1 MATVNFLYRS
11 TKSKAFLIVRL
22 LYRYENQDFVFGAN
36 TKFEVSKEYWSKQHK
51 QKRPKDIE
59 ISNKQTEVNA
69 ELNKIENYILSSFNK
84 YSPDA
89 INKKWLETEIGFF
102 YNPQIEN
109 KTEKIPINL
118 VEYFDYYIKHK
129 ENYPSVVLIRKI
141 NVLKKKVQRLQ
152 NFRNKPIL
160 IKDVN
165 KQFKKEFADYC
176 EKEKYSRITTQRDF
190 AEIKTICLDARSK
203 GIETSLELDKLSFPR
218 EKTTNIYL
226 TFDELEFIQNIDSV
240 KLTESLNN
248 AKDWLIISCFTGQR
262 VSDFMRFNTNMI
274 RYENIKGTDKAFIEF
289 TQKKTNKIMTV
300 LLHPK
305 VIEIL
310 EKRNFMFP
318 NPISSQKYN
327 DYIKEVCKL
336 AGINQTIT
344 GSKKIETEPNSKEY
358 RKQSGTFEKWNL
370 VSSHIGRRSYATNF
384 YGIIPDTFLMNVT
397 GHTTQAMFLSYI
409 GKSNKDIAVGMAD
422 YY

>member
-1 MATVNFLYRS
+1 MATINFLYRS
-11 TKSKAFLIVRL
+11 NKNKAFLIIRL
-22 LYRYENQDFVFGAN
+22 LYRFENTDYVFGAN
-36 TKFEVSKEYWSKQHK
+36 TKFEVSKEYWNNQHK
-51 QKRPKDIE
+51 LKRPKNIE
-59 ISNKQTEVNA
+59 ISNKQAEVNN
-69 ELNKIENYILSSFNK
+69 EINKIENYIISSFNK
-84 YSPDA
+84 FSPEV
-89 INKKWLETEIGFF
+89 INKKWLETEIGYY
-102 YNPQIEN
+102 YNPPTEN
-109 KTEKIPINL
+109 KSEKIPINL
-118 VEYFDYYIKHK
+118 VDYFDYYIQHK

-152 NFRNKPIL
+152 DFRNKPIL

-176 EKEKYSRITTQRDF
+176 EKVKYSRITTQRDF

-203 GIETSLELDKLSFPR
+203 GIDTSLELDKLSFPR

-226 TFDELEFIQNIDSV
+226 TFEELESIKNIEST
-240 KLTESLNN
+240 KLTESLSN
-248 AKDWLIISCFTGQR
+248 ARDWLIISCFTGQR
-262 VSDFMRFNTNMI
+262 VSDFMRFNVNMI
-274 RYENIKGTDKAFIEF
+274 RYENVKGIERAFIEF

-336 AGINQTIT
+336 AELNEIIT
-344 GSKKIETEPNSKEY
+344 GSKKTEIEPNSKEY
-358 RKQSGTFEKWNL
+358 RKQTGTFEKWNL

-384 YGIIPDTFLMNVT
+384 YGTIPDTFLMNVT
-397 GHTTQAMFLSYI
+397 GHTTQQMFLAYV
-409 GKSNKDIAVGMAD
+409 GKSNKDIAVGIAD